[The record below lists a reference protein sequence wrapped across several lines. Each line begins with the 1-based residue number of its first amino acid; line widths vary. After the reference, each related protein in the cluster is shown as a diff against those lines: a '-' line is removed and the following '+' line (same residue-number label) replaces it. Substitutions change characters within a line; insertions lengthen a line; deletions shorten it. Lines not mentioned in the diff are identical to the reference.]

1 MTTPLQLSNS
11 SWIVK
16 EQPNPDAVAHL
27 MQNAG
32 LTHLVASLLIQRGFE
47 EQEDVLGFLNP
58 ALSAMHHSLLMKDMK
73 EAVVRLHKPSKTR
86 NASSFTAI
94 TMSTGPPPLPW
105 SPATL
110 KALEGKWKPTS
121 HIATKKATASAGGR
135 SVCF

>member
-58 ALSAMHHSLLMKDMK
+58 ALSAMHHSC
-73 EAVVRLHKPSKTR
+73 S
-86 NASSFTAI
+86 
-94 TMSTGPPPLPW
+94 
-105 SPATL
+105 
-110 KALEGKWKPTS
+110 
-121 HIATKKATASAGGR
+121 
-135 SVCF
+135 